1 MEDLIQASSSSVL
14 DLPAS
19 VTLRSVSG
27 FRAQILGHLRPGQ
40 SLLIK
45 CDALAEADLSLLQM
59 LVALRKSAAQIGMDL
74 ALDRPASG
82 VLLQLLMRSG
92 FLSGT
97 ADDPD
102 NDDLFWIQ
110 GTNHHE

>member
-1 MEDLIQASSSSVL
+1 MEDLTQAPSSAVL
-14 DLPAS
+14 DLPVS
-19 VTLRSVSG
+19 VTMRSASD
-27 FRAQILGHLRPGQ
+27 FRAEMLGHLRPGR

-59 LVALRKSAAQIGMDL
+59 LVAMRKSAAQLGMTVS
-74 ALDRPASG
+74 LDRPASG
-82 VLLQLLMRSG
+82 VFLQLLVRSG